1 VLIDRFRLDGRVAV
15 VTAASRGI
23 GAATALAFAEQGAD
37 VVIAARSRDD
47 LAVVAGRVA
56 ELGRRAEPVA
66 CDLFEVANMATL
78 VDTAI
83 DRFGRLDIVVN
94 NVGGTAP
101 APFLDTDA
109 AAFEHAFHFN
119 VTTAFELTQRAA
131 PHLLRGGH
139 GSVVNITS
147 AMGRLRDRGY
157 SAYATAKG
165 ALAHLTRQL
174 AADLAPRVRV
184 NAVAPGSIATE
195 ALSSV
200 LNDDLRAKMVAATPL
215 RRLGDVE
222 DIALAVLYLA
232 SDAGSF
238 VTGKIFEVDGGIE
251 TPNLALGLPDL
262 E

>member
-1 VLIDRFRLDGRVAV
+1 MLIDRFRVDGRVAV

-23 GAATALAFAEQGAD
+23 GAAAALALAEQGAD
-37 VVIAARSRDD
+37 VVIAARHADALD
-47 LAVVAGRVA
+47 AVARRVA
-56 ELGRRAEPVA
+56 ALGRRAEAVP
-66 CDLFEVANMATL
+66 CDLNDVANMAAL
-78 VDTAI
+78 VDTAVE
-83 DRFGRLDIVVN
+83 RFGRLDIVVN
-94 NVGGTAP
+94 NVGGTP
-101 APFLDTDA
+101 PRPFLATDA
-109 AAFEHAFHFN
+109 RWFEEQFHFN

-131 PHLLRGGH
+131 PHLLRSGH
-139 GSVVNITS
+139 GAVVNITS

-174 AADLAPRVRV
+174 SADLAPRVRV

-200 LNDDLRAKMVAATPL
+200 LTGDLREQMIAATPL
-215 RRLGDVE
+215 RRLGEPD

-232 SDAGSF
+232 SDAASF

-262 E
+262 A